1 MIKTGVNLYSA
12 DLLPKKQTLTFS
24 RMLLAL
30 AIFIGCSALL
40 YSVGKWDTDEL
51 QMLNQQESSKKN
63 SLAEQKKQLEQQIA
77 ARKPDADLVAKV
89 ELEQQR
95 LALKKLLKDELSQR
109 DMLISK
115 GYSPLLTDLA
125 AIADA
130 NVWLSHIIIEQQKNG
145 TQRIE
150 FEGYGRNAQSIPLW
164 VDKLKSSTT
173 LTGYAFSAMT
183 MDRGKGE
190 PLAFKL
196 ISQPS
201 GAKELAQ

>member
-1 MIKTGVNLYSA
+1 MIKTSVNLYSA

-30 AIFIGCSALL
+30 AIFIVGSAVL
-40 YSVGKWDTDEL
+40 YGVGKWDTDEL
-51 QMLNQQESSKKN
+51 QMLSQQENSNKN
-63 SLAEQKKQLEQQIA
+63 SLTEQKKQLEQQIA

-95 LALKKLLKDELSQR
+95 LTLKKLLKNELSQR

-125 AIADA
+125 VIADA
-130 NVWLSHIIIEQQKNG
+130 NVWLSHITIEQQKVDS
-145 TQRIE
+145 QRIE
-150 FEGYGRNAQSIPLW
+150 FEGYGRNPQSIPLW
-164 VDKLKSSTT
+164 VDKLKASTT
-173 LTGYAFSAMT
+173 LKGYAFSAMT
-183 MDRGKGE
+183 MDRGEGQ